1 MSNQKIR
8 VLIVEDSPV
17 AVLILKRILN
27 SCPDIEVVGTA
38 VNGIEGLAILPKVD
52 PNVICTDLHMAQMDG
67 LEFTKEVM
75 KKFPRPILVIST
87 SVQENDQDNVF
98 RLLAAGAVDVFPK
111 PQTGLSSDYDE
122 IRQELINRI
131 RVLAGVKVFTIHNH
145 RQNPIQLENRSTFSP
160 QTNTPANTI
169 NRVQTSFP
177 SPNNAVVAVTPSQ
190 PRAARPIRR
199 QPIKLIAIGAS
210 TGGPQALHTIL
221 TQLPANL
228 KVPVVC
234 VQHISEGFLQ
244 GLVSWLAIDCA
255 LPIKIAKPGEIPLA
269 GNIYFAPD
277 RHHLELDSRGCF
289 ACSIAPPVGGH
300 RPSVTTTFN
309 SVAKFYGAGVAGI
322 LLTGMGRDGADGLL
336 SISKAGGFTIAQ
348 DEASSVVFGM
358 PKEAIALGAAQY
370 VLNLT
375 SMVPLILNYVN

>member
-27 SCPDIEVVGTA
+27 SCPEIEVVGTA
-38 VNGIEGLAILPKVD
+38 VNGIEGLAILQKVD
-52 PNVICTDLHMAQMDG
+52 PNVICTDLHMAKMDG
-67 LEFTKEVM
+67 LEFTKAVM
-75 KKFPRPILVIST
+75 RQFPRPILVIST
-87 SVQENDQDNVF
+87 SVQDNDQDNVF

-145 RQNPIQLENRSTFSP
+145 RQDPIKLENRSTFSP
-160 QTNTPANTI
+160 QTTIISREKTNFPANSA
-169 NRVQTSFP
+169 NS
-177 SPNNAVVAVTPSQ
+177 AAVTPSRQIRQ
-190 PRAARPIRR
+190 PRH

-221 TQLPANL
+221 TNLPANL

-244 GLVSWLAIDCA
+244 GLVSWLAIDST
-255 LPIKIAKPGEIPLA
+255 LPIKIARPGEIPLA

-277 RHHLELDSRGCF
+277 CHHLELDGRGCF

-309 SVAKFYGAGVAGI
+309 SVAKFYGASVAGV

-336 SISKAGGFTIAQ
+336 SITKAGGFTIAQ

-375 SMVPLILNYVN
+375 SIVPLLLNHLN